1 MKKRNLGKTKLNIF
15 GSCVTRDIM
24 EYDYRKVFCI
34 NEYIARQSI
43 ISSLSVPV
51 EFDENDI
58 KLDST
63 FQTKQLESDL
73 KKNALARLENSDAE
87 YLIIDLIE
95 ERFKIGKVANSYIT
109 FSNELWQ
116 SDIFKNMNLKIYEK
130 KKRGQR
136 IYFRYKDIQIY
147 VNKFFDCLLKKYS
160 QNRIIIHEVYLSDYF
175 IDKTGEKKIFPNNYV
190 IYNHK
195 INSILAYMYGCTKK
209 RIPYANVLSI
219 SSKYI
224 ADEKH
229 KWGLAP
235 MHFQE
240 EYYKEAMNWLYDS
253 LE

>member
-1 MKKRNLGKTKLNIF
+1 MKRRNLGKTKLNIF

-95 ERFKIGKVANSYIT
+95 EKWLIHILLFLTSYGKA
-109 FSNELWQ
+109 
-116 SDIFKNMNLKIYEK
+116 IFLKI
-130 KKRGQR
+130 
-136 IYFRYKDIQIY
+136 
-147 VNKFFDCLLKKYS
+147 
-160 QNRIIIHEVYLSDYF
+160 
-175 IDKTGEKKIFPNNYV
+175 
-190 IYNHK
+190 
-195 INSILAYMYGCTKK
+195 
-209 RIPYANVLSI
+209 
-219 SSKYI
+219 
-224 ADEKH
+224 
-229 KWGLAP
+229 
-235 MHFQE
+235 
-240 EYYKEAMNWLYDS
+240 
-253 LE
+253 